1 MSLGLSQHAAIR
13 TRQRGLRER
22 DVEVIVQTGSALDAD
37 SVFLRNRDVERE
49 IREHKQAITAL
60 ERLRG
65 CRVVVAGE
73 TVVTVYRASRKT
85 EKRLLRDAW

>member
-1 MSLGLSQHAAIR
+1 MSFDLSQHAAIR
-13 TRQRGLRER
+13 ARQRGLRER
-22 DVEVIVQTGSALDAD
+22 DIDVIIQTGSTLDAE
-37 SVFLRNRDVERE
+37 SIFLRNRDVERE

-65 CRVVVAGE
+65 WRVVVAGE

-85 EKRLLRDAW
+85 EKRLVRGAR

>member
-1 MSLGLSQHAAIR
+1 MSLNLSQHAAIR
-13 TRQRGLRER
+13 IRQRGLRER
-22 DVEVIVQTGSALDAD
+22 DIDVIVQSGSALDAD

-49 IREHKQAITAL
+49 IREHKQAINTL

-65 CRVVVAGE
+65 CRVVATGE

-85 EKRLLRDAW
+85 AKRLLRGAR